1 MAEVVNLRQ
10 ARKNKKR
17 AEKEELAAANR
28 HKHGQTKSV
37 KKLHEARDALTQK
50 KLDQQ
55 KIDKDK

>member
-1 MAEVVNLRQ
+1 MAEIVNLRQ

-28 HKHGQTKSV
+28 HKHGQKKSV
-37 KKLHEARDALTQK
+37 KNLHEAQEALAQK

-55 KIDKDK
+55 KRDKDK